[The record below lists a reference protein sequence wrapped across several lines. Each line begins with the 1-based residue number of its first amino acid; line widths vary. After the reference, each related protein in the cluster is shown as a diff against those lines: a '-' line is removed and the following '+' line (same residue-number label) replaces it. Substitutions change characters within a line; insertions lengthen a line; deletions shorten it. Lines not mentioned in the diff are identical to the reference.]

1 MMLDMTRE
9 DRCLSILIIDDERIF
24 ADTLAKRLSMRGIEC
39 EVAYDGRTGL
49 ARLESRTF
57 TGVVLDLRLPDFD
70 GCEVLRR
77 VMHLHPRL
85 PVVILTAHGSA
96 EDERECM
103 KNGATAFLHKP
114 ANLTQLVRL
123 LVQKGPGES

>member
-9 DRCLSILIIDDERIF
+9 ERCLSILIIDDERTF
-24 ADTLAKRLSMRGIEC
+24 ADTLAKRLSMRGIDC
-39 EVAYDGRTGL
+39 EVAYDGQTGL
-49 ARLESRTF
+49 ALLERSTF
-57 TGVVLDLRLPDFD
+57 TGLVLDLRLPDLE

-77 VMHLHPRL
+77 VMHRHPRL
-85 PVVILTAHGSA
+85 PVVILTAHGSD

-114 ANLTQLVRL
+114 ADLTQLVRL
-123 LVQKGPGES
+123 LAQNGPGES